1 MSFSYCERGITRF
14 PDHLCCSFFTCFLK
28 LLMKYTSRRAQ
39 FRLNGL
45 AELTNRKN
53 KKRRRKKSRAAKG
66 ERREQR
72 SNKVDPGGG
81 GESGKKQHRP
91 LDTLR
96 DEKQSNALSILY
108 WN

>member
-1 MSFSYCERGITRF
+1 MST
-14 PDHLCCSFFTCFLK
+14 
-28 LLMKYTSRRAQ
+28 
-39 FRLNGL
+39 FRLNDV